1 MATTTHIQRIETQFV
16 ELMSELFQLDEAEA
30 LDFGI
35 YRVIRHHNRE
45 VRAFLG
51 SVVKHGKDAAT
62 LKDGRLTAILD
73 EAFRKADHEAAAQ
86 DHVRLKALESQL
98 GITAGMNKADRT
110 GKLEMLAAIPATKG
124 VVDEYRALLEQ
135 SADSGSAEH
144 DRIEVLNRLYQF
156 FERHY
161 QDGDFIVERRY
172 GRNGAR
178 YIRSTGKDTEFHWA
192 TEDMYYVKSGDI
204 FTDYPVRLANG
215 QRIVF
220 SVEQESLQATRAQ
233 LKPNDKAHYE
243 LHGIQDQDGRLKVQL
258 RYLRGT
264 QTDKQREEI
273 VTAIHARTGGDP
285 TDIKRWL
292 ARFITRNQSDF
303 FIHKRLREALA
314 EDLDIFLKTEVL
326 DAEQLLADRSLSAR
340 ALKVGRIVRQVGLQI
355 IDFLAALE
363 DFQKTL
369 WEKKKLVLQTR
380 YVITLDRLARH
391 APDWLAAHIDTI
403 VATQRQE
410 WQALGLGDFPDAA
423 ACRQETPGD
432 LASPAQTRYL
442 PLPVDTAHFG
452 EDFKWSLLAAV
463 SAAVDL
469 DEALDGVAIRSD
481 NWQALNTLQAKY
493 REQVKCVYIDPPY
506 NTNSSGIPYKNGY
519 RHASFGALMYDRLE
533 QLHRLLRTDGA
544 IFVSIDKT
552 ERTLLEHALAAVFGA
567 DNRIEELIWAM
578 NTNNS
583 QAPNYSTNHEYVHVF
598 AKHRPTVEQ
607 DRSMFRE
614 PKPGFEEA
622 MALVAELNPGY
633 PPVVEIESAIKRLYE
648 QHRIEYRAQVEA
660 QGLNWEEEADNDP
673 WKGLYN
679 YCHAE
684 YRDTCGTWLR
694 ETEAKSKSADIWV
707 WREDNIAMPAT
718 KQADSTR
725 NPEHPNWRFYRPL
738 HPTTGLPCP
747 HPKSGWKYAYSD
759 DENSPEKRSFNA
771 LARDNRIVF
780 GQSEKKVPQIKRM
793 LHEVE
798 TNVGKSVFRDYSDG
812 EKQTSALFGK
822 SGVFLAPKHADFV
835 SRFVLQGSKPDSIVL
850 DCFGGSGSTAHAVMQ
865 INRLERSSRKFLT
878 IEVNKYFDTL
888 IVPRIKKAAAASK
901 WSSGKT
907 NKVDGHGIFLRVQTL
922 EQYEDTLENLALPV
936 NDATEDD
943 FFDDAAFAL
952 RYRLDRTS
960 QRAYCDI
967 AHFASPFGY
976 QLKRVEGGGD
986 APLVPVDLV
995 ESLIYLL
1002 GLTVRRLFREP
1013 QGVVVTGSNP
1023 RGQSVAVFFRDCTAA
1038 GSAEWVA
1045 DKLAVHPVDRV
1056 YANAV
1061 AELSFPGCDR
1071 LEAIET
1077 AFAGQFGGG

>member
-1 MATTTHIQRIETQFV
+1 MSTLSHRLRIETQFV

-62 LKDGRLTAILD
+62 LEGGRLTAILD
-73 EAFRKADHEAAAQ
+73 EAFRKADRETAAQ
-86 DHVRLKALESQL
+86 DQARLKTLESQL
-98 GITAGMNKADRT
+98 SIPAGMSKAERA
-110 GKLEMLAAIPATKG
+110 GKLEMLAAIPATKS
-124 VVDEYRALLEQ
+124 VVDEYRTLLEQ

-178 YIRSTGKDTEFHWA
+178 YIRSTGEDTEFHWA

-220 SVEQESLQATRAQ
+220 SVEPDSLQATRAQ

-243 LHGIQDQDGRLKVQL
+243 LHGIQDEDDRLQVQL
-258 RYLRGT
+258 RYLKGA
-264 QTDKQREEI
+264 QTDKQRDEI
-273 VTAIHARTGGDP
+273 VTAIHTRTGGDP
-285 TDIKRWL
+285 ADIKRWL
-292 ARFITRNQSDF
+292 ARFIARNQSDF

-326 DAEQLLADRSLSAR
+326 DAEQLLADRNLSLR
-340 ALKVGRIVRQVGLQI
+340 VLKVGRIVRQVGLQI

-363 DFQKTL
+363 DFQKAL

-391 APDWLAAHIDTI
+391 TPDWLAAHIDTI
-403 VATQRQE
+403 FATQRQE

-423 ACRQETPGD
+423 ACRQNTPGD

-452 EDFKWSLLAAV
+452 EDFKWSMLAAI
-463 SAAVDL
+463 SAVVDL

-481 NWQALNTLQAKY
+481 NWQALNTLQARY

-506 NTNSSGIPYKNGY
+506 NTDAGPIDYKNGY
-519 RHASFGALMYDRLE
+519 RNASWISMMENRVELGRRLMRDDGVLCCTIDDYEQKPLGILLERIFGETAIAGVVSIRINPSGRPKPSGFAVAHEYALFVQNSVGGQLEKLDRTEAQKKRYKEIDENGNAYMWELFRKRGSNSE
-533 QLHRLLRTDGA
+533 RSARPTLFYPLYIKGTEVRVPAMAWDGA
-544 IFVSIDKT
+544 NRCWCPLESADEHETTLFPIDDNGT
-552 ERTLLEHALAAVFGA
+552 ERTWRYKREEVLSSPENFRAA
-567 DNRIEELIWAM
+567 
-578 NTNNS
+578 
-583 QAPNYSTNHEYVHVF
+583 
-598 AKHRPTVEQ
+598 Q
-607 DRSMFRE
+607 DRE
-614 PKPGFEEA
+614 GKWT
-622 MALVAELNPGY
+622 VY
-633 PPVVEIESAIKRLYE
+633 YK
-648 QHRIEYRAQVEA
+648 
-660 QGLNWEEEADNDP
+660 
-673 WKGLYN
+673 
-679 YCHAE
+679 
-684 YRDTCGTWLR
+684 
-694 ETEAKSKSADIWV
+694 
-707 WREDNIAMPAT
+707 
-718 KQADSTR
+718 
-725 NPEHPNWRFYRPL
+725 YRPASDGVL
-738 HPTTGLPCP
+738 PTTMWTDSKFSATEHGTGVL
-747 HPKSGWKYAYSD
+747 
-759 DENSPEKRSFNA
+759 
-771 LARDNRIVF
+771 
-780 GQSEKKVPQIKRM
+780 KK
-793 LHEVE
+793 
-798 TNVGKSVFRDYSDG
+798 
-812 EKQTSALFGK
+812 LFGK
-822 SGVFLAPKHADFV
+822 SDAFSYPKSVFAVEESIKVAGAATDDAWVMDF
-835 SRFVLQGSKPDSIVL
+835 
-850 DCFGGSGSTAHAVMQ
+850 FGGSGTTAHAIALM
-865 INRLERSSRKFLT
+865 NTSADTGARFLLV
-878 IEVNKYFDTL
+878 EANPYFESV
-888 IVPRIKKAAAASK
+888 IVPRIKKVACSLNWVEGQAQ
-901 WSSGKT
+901 
-907 NKVDGHGIFLRVQTL
+907 NRDGRGIFARIQTL
-922 EQYEDTLENLALPV
+922 EQYEDTLENFALPTDEV
-936 NDATEDD
+936 GEDD
-943 FFDDAAFAL
+943 LFDDAAFAL
-952 RYRLDRTS
+952 RYRLDRS
-960 QRAYCDI
+960 SRRAYCDI

-986 APLVPVDLV
+986 ALLVPVDLV

-1002 GLTVRRLFREP
+1002 GVTVSSLFREP

-1023 RGQSVAVFFRDCTAA
+1023 RGQSVAVYFRECAAA

-1045 DKLAVHPVDRV
+1045 GKLTAHPADRA

-1077 AFAGQFGGG
+1077 VFAGQFGSA

>member
-1 MATTTHIQRIETQFV
+1 MTTLSHRLRIETQFV

-51 SVVKHGKDAAT
+51 NAVKHGKDAVT
-62 LKDGRLTAILD
+62 LEGGQLTTILD

-86 DHVRLKALESQL
+86 DQARIKTLESQL
-98 GITAGMNKADRT
+98 GITAGMNKAERA

-135 SADSGSAEH
+135 SADNGSAEH

-178 YIRSTGKDTEFHWA
+178 YIRSTGDDTEFHWA

-220 SVEQESLQATRAQ
+220 SVEPESLQATRAL

-243 LHGIQDQDGRLKVQL
+243 LHVIHAEASRLQVQL
-258 RYLRGT
+258 CYLKGA

-273 VTAIHARTGGDP
+273 VSAIHARAGGAP
-285 TDIKRWL
+285 ADIKRWL
-292 ARFITRNQSDF
+292 ARFIARNQSDF

-326 DAEQLLADRSLSAR
+326 DAEQLLADRSLSLR

-363 DFQKTL
+363 DFQKAL

-410 WQALGLGDFPDAA
+410 WQALGLGDFPDAT

-452 EDFKWSLLAAV
+452 DDFKWSMLAAV
-463 SAAVDL
+463 SVAVDL

-481 NWQALNTLQAKY
+481 NWQALNTLHAKY
-493 REQVKCVYIDPPY
+493 RKRIKAIYADPPY
-506 NTNSSGIPYKNGY
+506 NTDAGPINYKNGY
-519 RHASFGALMYDRLE
+519 RNSSWMSLMDDRLVKARDFLMDDGVVCVTIDDYQVHELAPLLDKVFGPSNQLGTALIRNNPSGRSTVRGYSICHEYGFFYGKSASSCLSRFPRTE
-533 QLHRLLRTDGA
+533 QQLKRFSEEDGA
-544 IFVSIDKT
+544 HVDWRNFRKDGGAVTHRSERPKQFYPIYVDKDNLKIRIPKLSWIKEKREWDILENPSDT
-552 ERTLLEHALAAVFGA
+552 EITLLPIDEKGRDRVWSLNHVSALEKIADLEARKQKDGKIQIFRRHTPSDGVLPRSWWEKNTYAAREYGSAALSNLFG
-567 DNRIEELIWAM
+567 D
-578 NTNNS
+578 S
-583 QAPNYSTNHEYVHVF
+583 STFSF
-598 AKHRPTVEQ
+598 AKSPHAVQ
-607 DRSMFRE
+607 D
-614 PKPGFEEA
+614 
-622 MALVAELNPGY
+622 
-633 PPVVEIESAIKRLYE
+633 
-648 QHRIEYRAQVEA
+648 
-660 QGLNWEEEADNDP
+660 
-673 WKGLYN
+673 
-679 YCHAE
+679 C
-684 YRDTCGTWLR
+684 
-694 ETEAKSKSADIWV
+694 IWV
-707 WREDNIAMPAT
+707 SGLSDESDDYVLDFFAG
-718 KQADSTR
+718 SG
-725 NPEHPNWRFYRPL
+725 
-738 HPTTGLPCP
+738 TTGQAVIDL
-747 HPKSGWKYAYSD
+747 
-759 DENSPEKRSFNA
+759 N
-771 LARDNRIVF
+771 LA
-780 GQSEKKVPQIKRM
+780 K
-793 LHEVE
+793 
-798 TNVGKSVFRDYSDG
+798 
-812 EKQTSALFGK
+812 
-822 SGVFLAPKHADFV
+822 
-835 SRFVLQGSKPDSIVL
+835 
-850 DCFGGSGSTAHAVMQ
+850 GG
-865 INRLERSSRKFLT
+865 SRKFMLV
-878 IEVNKYFDTL
+878 EANDYFDTVT
-888 IVPRIKKAAAASK
+888 VPRLKKGGAATAWKLGRAQSI
-901 WSSGKT
+901 
-907 NKVDGHGIFLRVQTL
+907 DGPGVFFVLHTL
-922 EQYEDTLENLALPV
+922 EQYEDTLENLALPP
-936 NDATEDD
+936 DD
-943 FFDDAAFAL
+943 EAGDDLFDDAAFAL

-960 QRAYCDI
+960 RRAYCDI

-1023 RGQSVAVFFRDCTAA
+1023 RGQSVAVFFRDCAAA
-1038 GSAEWVA
+1038 GSAGWVA
-1045 DKLAVHPVDRV
+1045 DKLAAHPADRA

-1071 LEAIET
+1071 LKAIET
-1077 AFAGQFGGG
+1077 VFAGQFGGI

>member
-1 MATTTHIQRIETQFV
+1 MFTPSHQLRIETQFV
-16 ELMSELFQLDEAEA
+16 ELMCELFQLDEAEA

-51 SVVKHGKDAAT
+51 RVVKHGKYAAT
-62 LKDGRLTAILD
+62 LEGGRLTAILG
-73 EAFRKADHEAAAQ
+73 EAFRKADNEAAAQ
-86 DHVRLKALESQL
+86 DQARLKTLEGHL
-98 GITAGMNKADRT
+98 GITAGMNKAERA
-110 GKLEMLAAIPATKG
+110 GKLEMLAAIPATKD

-178 YIRSTGKDTEFHWA
+178 YIRSTGEDTEFHWA

-220 SVEQESLQATRAQ
+220 SVEPESLQATRAQ

-243 LHGIQDQDGRLKVQL
+243 LHGIQDEDDRLQVQL
-258 RYLRGT
+258 RYLKGA

-273 VTAIHARTGGDP
+273 TAAIHARTGGDP
-285 TDIKRWL
+285 VDIKRWL
-292 ARFITRNQSDF
+292 ARFIARNQSDF

-326 DAEQLLADRSLSAR
+326 DAEQLLADRSLSPR
-340 ALKVGRIVRQVGLQI
+340 AIKVGRIVRQVGLQI

-363 DFQKTL
+363 DFQKAL

-403 VATQRQE
+403 VATQRAE

-423 ACRQETPGD
+423 ACQQDTPGD
-432 LASPAQTRYL
+432 LASPAQGRYL

-452 EDFKWSLLAAV
+452 EKFKWSMLTAV

-469 DEALDGVAIRSD
+469 DDALEGVAIRSD
-481 NWQALNTLQAKY
+481 NWQALNTLQTRY

-506 NTNSSGIPYKNGY
+506 NTDAGPIDYKNGY
-519 RHASFGALMYDRLE
+519 RNASWISMMENRVELGRRMMRDDGVLCCTIDDYEQKPLGILLERIFGEASVAGVVSIRINPSGRPKPSGFAVAHEYAFFIQNSVGGQLEKLDRTEAQKRRYKEIDENGNAYMWELFRKRGSNSERSARPTLYYPLYVKGTKVRVPAMAWDGANRCWRPLESAGEHETILFPIDDNGAERTWRYKPEEVRSAPGNFRATQDREGKWTVYYKYRPASDGVLPTTMWTDSKFSATEHGTGALKKL
-533 QLHRLLRTDGA
+533 
-544 IFVSIDKT
+544 
-552 ERTLLEHALAAVFGA
+552 FGKNDA
-567 DNRIEELIWAM
+567 F
-578 NTNNS
+578 S
-583 QAPNYSTNHEYVHVF
+583 
-598 AKHRPTVEQ
+598 
-607 DRSMFRE
+607 
-614 PKPGFEEA
+614 
-622 MALVAELNPGY
+622 Y
-633 PPVVEIESAIKRLYE
+633 P
-648 QHRIEYRAQVEA
+648 
-660 QGLNWEEEADNDP
+660 
-673 WKGLYN
+673 
-679 YCHAE
+679 
-684 YRDTCGTWLR
+684 
-694 ETEAKSKSADIWV
+694 
-707 WREDNIAMPAT
+707 
-718 KQADSTR
+718 
-725 NPEHPNWRFYRPL
+725 
-738 HPTTGLPCP
+738 
-747 HPKSGWKYAYSD
+747 
-759 DENSPEKRSFNA
+759 
-771 LARDNRIVF
+771 
-780 GQSEKKVPQIKRM
+780 
-793 LHEVE
+793 
-798 TNVGKSVFRDYSDG
+798 KSVFAVEESIKVAG
-812 EKQTSALFGK
+812 ALTDDAW
-822 SGVFLAPKHADFV
+822 VMDF
-835 SRFVLQGSKPDSIVL
+835 
-850 DCFGGSGSTAHAVMQ
+850 FGGSGTTAHAVAQ
-865 INRLERSSRKFLT
+865 LNASGNAGARFLLV
-878 IEVNKYFDTL
+878 EANPYFESV
-888 IVPRIKKAAAASK
+888 IVPRIKKVAYSLNWVEGQAQDR
-901 WSSGKT
+901 
-907 NKVDGHGIFLRVQTL
+907 DGRGIFARIQTF
-922 EQYEDTLENLALPV
+922 EQYEDTLENLALPADDV
-936 NDATEDD
+936 AEDD
-943 FFDDAAFAL
+943 FFDDFAFAL

-960 QRAYCDI
+960 RRAYCDI
-967 AHFASPFGY
+967 AHFTSPFGY

-1023 RGQSVAVFFRDCTAA
+1023 RGQSVAVFFRDCAAA

-1045 DKLAVHPVDRV
+1045 GQLAAHPTDRV
-1056 YANAV
+1056 YVNAV

-1077 AFAGQFGGG
+1077 VFAGQFGGI

>member
-1 MATTTHIQRIETQFV
+1 MTTLSHRLRIETQFV

-51 SVVKHGKDAAT
+51 SAVKHGKDAVT
-62 LKDGRLTAILD
+62 LEGGQLTIILD

-86 DHVRLKALESQL
+86 DQARIKTLESQL
-98 GITAGMNKADRT
+98 GITAGMNKAERA

-135 SADSGSAEH
+135 SADNGSAEH

-178 YIRSTGKDTEFHWA
+178 YIRSTGEDTEFHWA

-220 SVEQESLQATRAQ
+220 SVEPESLQATRAQ

-243 LHGIQDQDGRLKVQL
+243 LHGIQDEDDRLQVQL
-258 RYLRGT
+258 RYLKGA

-273 VTAIHARTGGDP
+273 TTAIHARTSADP
-285 TDIKRWL
+285 ADVKRWL
-292 ARFITRNQSDF
+292 ARFIARNQSDF

-326 DAEQLLADRSLSAR
+326 DAEQLLADRSLSLR

-355 IDFLAALE
+355 IDLLATLE

-380 YVITLDRLARH
+380 YVITLDRLAHH

-403 VATQRQE
+403 IATQRQE

-452 EDFKWSLLAAV
+452 DDFKWSLLAAV
-463 SAAVDL
+463 SAAENV

-481 NWQALNTLQAKY
+481 NWQALNSLQAKY

-506 NTNSSGIPYKNGY
+506 NTDAGPIDYKNGY
-519 RHASFGALMYDRLE
+519 RNASWISMMENRMELGRRLMRDDGVLCCTIDDYEQKPLGILLERIFGE
-533 QLHRLLRTDGA
+533 TA
-544 IFVSIDKT
+544 IAGVVSIRINPSGRPKPSG
-552 ERTLLEHALAAVFGA
+552 FGVA
-567 DNRIEELIWAM
+567 
-578 NTNNS
+578 
-583 QAPNYSTNHEYVHVF
+583 HEYAFFVQNS
-598 AKHRPTVEQ
+598 KDGQ
-607 DRSMFRE
+607 LD
-614 PKPGFEEA
+614 K
-622 MALVAELNPGY
+622 
-633 PPVVEIESAIKRLYE
+633 IERN
-648 QHRIEYRAQVEA
+648 EA
-660 QGLNWEEEADNDP
+660 QKKRYKEVDSNGSFMWELFRKRGSGSERADRRTMYYPLYVHEGAVRVPQMEWDEARKAWNALEAPRDGEECVFPIDEAGKQRRWR
-673 WKGLYN
+673 WK
-679 YCHAE
+679 HSE
-684 YRDTCGTWLR
+684 V
-694 ETEAKSKSADIWV
+694 SKEPGAFK
-707 WREDNIAMPAT
+707 AA
-718 KQADSTR
+718 R
-725 NPEHPNWRFYRPL
+725 NPKTGWTIYYKYRPSSDGVL
-738 HPTTGLPCP
+738 PTTMWTDSKFSATEHGTGVL
-747 HPKSGWKYAYSD
+747 KK
-759 DENSPEKRSFNA
+759 
-771 LARDNRIVF
+771 LF
-780 GQSEKKVPQIKRM
+780 GKTDAFSYP
-793 LHEVE
+793 
-798 TNVGKSVFRDYSDG
+798 KSVFAVEESIKVTGAATDD
-812 EKQTSALFGK
+812 AW
-822 SGVFLAPKHADFV
+822 VMDF
-835 SRFVLQGSKPDSIVL
+835 
-850 DCFGGSGSTAHAVMQ
+850 FGGSGTTAHAVALL
-865 INRLERSSRKFLT
+865 NASADAGVRFLLV
-878 IEVNKYFDTL
+878 EANPYFESV
-888 IVPRIKKAAAASK
+888 IVPRIKKVACSLNWVEGQAQDR
-901 WSSGKT
+901 
-907 NKVDGHGIFLRVQTL
+907 DGRGIFARIQTL
-922 EQYEDTLENLALPV
+922 EQYEDTLENLALSP
-936 NDATEDD
+936 DIEAGYDLFE
-943 FFDDAAFAL
+943 DAAFAL

-960 QRAYCDI
+960 RRAYCDI
-967 AHFASPFGY
+967 THFTSPFGY

-1002 GLTVRRLFREP
+1002 GLTVHRLFREP
-1013 QGVVVTGSNP
+1013 QGVMVTGNNP
-1023 RGQSVAVFFRDCTAA
+1023 RGQTVAVFFRDCAVA

-1045 DKLAVHPVDRV
+1045 DKLAAHPADRV
-1056 YANAV
+1056 FANAV

-1077 AFAGQFGGG
+1077 VFAGQFGGI